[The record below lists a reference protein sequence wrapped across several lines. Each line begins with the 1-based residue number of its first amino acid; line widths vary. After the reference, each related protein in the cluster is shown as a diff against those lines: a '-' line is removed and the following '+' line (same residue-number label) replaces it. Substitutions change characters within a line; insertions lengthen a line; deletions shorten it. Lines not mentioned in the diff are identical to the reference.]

1 MENKVQSHCVVCS
14 LCWSRTRQAIHI
26 LLVRTTAQPWLPCVK
41 TPATVIRRD
50 KVLEFES
57 LQAAVLFTS
66 KQFGLCCRSRFQKP
80 TARGLAPPFTGKRTQ
95 LSLLSCPPL
104 RSLDEFPLT

>member
-1 MENKVQSHCVVCS
+1 M
-14 LCWSRTRQAIHI
+14 RTA
-26 LLVRTTAQPWLPCVK
+26 AQPWLPCAK
-41 TPATVIRRD
+41 TPATVSRRD

-57 LQAAVLFTS
+57 LQAAVLLTS
-66 KQFGLCCRSRFQKP
+66 KQFELCCRSRFQNP

-95 LSLLSCPPL
+95 LSLLSCPSL